1 MLTGWIQRF
10 YPHDP
15 SQPISDLSASGKLEP
30 VPCYLI
36 KYGSCNAEDG
46 IFISFADL
54 QPYTSQDQA
63 YTKQLRD
70 WFSKQFDVVSI

>member
-1 MLTGWIQRF
+1 MN
-10 YPHDP
+10 
-15 SQPISDLSASGKLEP
+15 
-30 VPCYLI
+30 
-36 KYGSCNAEDG
+36 YGSCNAEDG